1 MRYLYKTAAIF
12 FSTLLFS
19 VSIIAENYCFEPNS
33 KTLTAGQESLSTHL
47 PFENLSQ
54 FLSNRQGERLIST
67 VKNIPLF
74 NIRNQTVDTH
84 NKCLFCDPG
93 NPGISPDYFSYS
105 ETISRNLTTS
115 DIVFPFHYFW

>member
-1 MRYLYKTAAIF
+1 MSYLLKTAAIF
-12 FSTLLFS
+12 FSSVLFS
-19 VSIIAENYCFEPNS
+19 ASIITDYYCLEANS
-33 KTLTAGQESLSTHL
+33 KTLASGQESLSPHL

-54 FLSNRQGERLIST
+54 FLSNRHGERLIST
-67 VKNIPLF
+67 IKNIPVF

-93 NPGISPDYFSYS
+93 KPGISPEYLSYS
-105 ETISRNLTTS
+105 ETISSNLTAS